1 MITLVK
7 NKNSYLT
14 YEEAVELLILEGME
28 TENLEK
34 DNFEYNLIKATSK
47 IESLN
52 IKTICKEK
60 GNLKFPLPYQE
71 EVPLE
76 VELCCVLE
84 AYYMALDKESEELT
98 MYKRGI
104 SSQSE
109 KTASV
114 SFDKSVIGRY
124 KDIPFNNLEAYKLIE
139 KYVSNSYRIK

>member
-1 MITLVK
+1 MTLVK
-7 NKNSYLT
+7 GKNSYLT
-14 YEEAVELLILEGME
+14 YEEAVEWLRLEGLE

-34 DNFEYNLIKATSK
+34 DKLEHNLIKATSK

-84 AYYMALDKESEELT
+84 AYYMALDKESEELM

-114 SFDKSVIGRY
+114 SFDKSVIGKY
-124 KDIPFNNLEAYKLIE
+124 KDIPFNNLEGYKLIE

>member
-1 MITLVK
+1 MTLVK
-7 NKNSYLT
+7 GKNSYLT
-14 YEEAVELLILEGME
+14 YEEAVEWLRLEGLE

-34 DNFEYNLIKATSK
+34 DKLEYNLIKATSK

-76 VELCCVLE
+76 VELCCALE
-84 AYYMALDKESEELT
+84 AYYMILDKESEELI

-114 SFDKSVIGRY
+114 SFDKSVTGRY

>member
-7 NKNSYLT
+7 GKNSYLT
-14 YEEAVELLILEGME
+14 YEEAVEWLRLEGLE

-34 DNFEYNLIKATSK
+34 DKLEHNLIKATSK
-47 IESLN
+47 IEKLN

-76 VELCCVLE
+76 VELCCALE
-84 AYYMALDKESEELT
+84 AYYMVLDKESEELM

-114 SFDKSVIGRY
+114 SFDKSVIGKY
-124 KDIPFNNLEAYKLIE
+124 KDIPFKNLEGYKLIE

>member
-1 MITLVK
+1 MTLVK
-7 NKNSYLT
+7 GKNSYLT
-14 YEEAVELLILEGME
+14 YEEAVELLRLEGLE
-28 TENLEK
+28 IENLEK
-34 DNFEYNLIKATSK
+34 AKFEYNLIKATSK
-47 IESLN
+47 IEKLN

-76 VELCCVLE
+76 VELCCTLE
-84 AYYMALDKESEELT
+84 AYYMVLDKESEELT

-114 SFDKSVIGRY
+114 SFDKSVIGKY
-124 KDIPFNNLEAYKLIE
+124 KDISFKNLEGYKLIE

>member
-1 MITLVK
+1 MTLVK
-7 NKNSYLT
+7 GKNSYLT
-14 YEEAVELLILEGME
+14 YEEAVEWLRLEGLE

-34 DNFEYNLIKATSK
+34 DKLEHNLIKATSK
-47 IESLN
+47 IEKLN
-52 IKTICKEK
+52 IRTICKEK

-76 VELCCVLE
+76 VELCCALE
-84 AYYMALDKESEELT
+84 AYYMVLDKESEELM

-114 SFDKSVIGRY
+114 SFDKSVIGKY
-124 KDIPFNNLEAYKLIE
+124 KDISFKNLEAYKLIE

>member
-1 MITLVK
+1 MTLVK
-7 NKNSYLT
+7 GKNSYLT
-14 YEEAVELLILEGME
+14 YEEAVEWLRLEGLE

-34 DNFEYNLIKATSK
+34 DKLEHNLIKATSK
-47 IESLN
+47 IEKLN
-52 IKTICKEK
+52 IRTICKEK

-84 AYYMALDKESEELT
+84 AYYMVLDKESEEL
-98 MYKRGI
+98 MLYKRGI

-114 SFDKSVIGRY
+114 SFDKSVIGKY
-124 KDIPFNNLEAYKLIE
+124 KDISFKNLEAYKLIE
-139 KYVSNSYRIK
+139 KYISNSYRIK

>member
-1 MITLVK
+1 MTLVK
-7 NKNSYLT
+7 NKNSYVT
-14 YEEAVELLILEGME
+14 YEEAVEWLRLEGLE
-28 TENLEK
+28 TENLGK
-34 DNFEYNLIKATSK
+34 DKLEHNLIKATSK

-84 AYYMALDKESEELT
+84 AYYMALDKESEELI

-114 SFDKSVIGRY
+114 SFDKSVIGKY
-124 KDIPFNNLEAYKLIE
+124 KDIPFNNLEAYKFIE

>member
-1 MITLVK
+1 MTLVK
-7 NKNSYLT
+7 GKNSYLT
-14 YEEAVELLILEGME
+14 YEEAVEWLRLEGLE

-34 DNFEYNLIKATSK
+34 DKLEHNLIKATSK

-76 VELCCVLE
+76 VELCCALE

-124 KDIPFNNLEAYKLIE
+124 KDIPFNNLEAYKFIE

>member
-1 MITLVK
+1 MTLVK
-7 NKNSYLT
+7 GKNSYLT
-14 YEEAVELLILEGME
+14 YEEAVEWLRLEGLE

-34 DNFEYNLIKATSK
+34 DKLEHNLIKATSK
-47 IESLN
+47 IEKLN
-52 IKTICKEK
+52 IRTICKEK

-76 VELCCVLE
+76 VELCCALE
-84 AYYMALDKESEELT
+84 AYYMVLDKESEEL
-98 MYKRGI
+98 MLYKRGI

-114 SFDKSVIGRY
+114 SFDKSVIGKY
-124 KDIPFNNLEAYKLIE
+124 KDIPFKNLEGYKLIE

>member
-7 NKNSYLT
+7 GKNSYVR
-14 YEEAVELLILEGME
+14 YEEAVEWLRLEGLE

-34 DNFEYNLIKATSK
+34 DKLEHNLIKATSK

-76 VELCCVLE
+76 VELCCALE
-84 AYYMALDKESEELT
+84 AYYMVLDKESEELT

-114 SFDKSVIGRY
+114 SFDKSVMGKY
-124 KDIPFNNLEAYKLIE
+124 KDISFKNLEAYKLIE

>member
-1 MITLVK
+1 MTLVK
-7 NKNSYLT
+7 GKNSYLT
-14 YEEAVELLILEGME
+14 YEEAVEWLRLEGLE

-34 DNFEYNLIKATSK
+34 DKLEHNLIKATSK
-47 IESLN
+47 IEKLN
-52 IKTICKEK
+52 IRTICKEK

-76 VELCCVLE
+76 VELCCALE
-84 AYYMALDKESEELT
+84 AYYMVLDKESEELM

-114 SFDKSVIGRY
+114 SFDKSVIGKY
-124 KDIPFNNLEAYKLIE
+124 KDIPFKNLEGYKLIE

>member
-1 MITLVK
+1 MTLVK
-7 NKNSYLT
+7 GKNSYLT
-14 YEEAVELLILEGME
+14 YEEAVEWLRLEGLE

-34 DNFEYNLIKATSK
+34 DKLEHNLIKATSK
-47 IESLN
+47 IEKLN
-52 IKTICKEK
+52 IRTICKEK

-76 VELCCVLE
+76 VELCCALE
-84 AYYMALDKESEELT
+84 AYYMVLDKESEELM
-98 MYKRGI
+98 MYKKGI

-114 SFDKSVIGRY
+114 SFDKSVIGKY
-124 KDIPFNNLEAYKLIE
+124 KDIPFKNLEGYKLIE

>member
-1 MITLVK
+1 MTLVK
-7 NKNSYLT
+7 GKNSYLT
-14 YEEAVELLILEGME
+14 YEEAVEWLRLEGLE
-28 TENLEK
+28 TENLQK
-34 DNFEYNLIKATSK
+34 DKLEHNLIKATSK
-47 IESLN
+47 IEKLN
-52 IKTICKEK
+52 IRTICKEK

-76 VELCCVLE
+76 VELCCALE
-84 AYYMALDKESEELT
+84 AYYMVLDKESEELM

-114 SFDKSVIGRY
+114 SFDKSVIGKY
-124 KDIPFNNLEAYKLIE
+124 KDISFKNLEAYKLIE

>member
-1 MITLVK
+1 MALVK
-7 NKNSYLT
+7 GKNSYVT
-14 YEEAVELLILEGME
+14 YDEAVEWLRLEGLE

-34 DNFEYNLIKATSK
+34 DKFEYNLIKATAK
-47 IESLN
+47 IEALN
-52 IKTICKEK
+52 IKTICEEK

-76 VELCCVLE
+76 VELCCTLE
-84 AYYMALDKESEELT
+84 AYYMALGKESEELA

-104 SSQSE
+104 TSQSE

-114 SFDKSVIGRY
+114 SFDKSVIGKY
-124 KDIPFNNLEAYKLIE
+124 KDVPFSNLEAYKLIE

>member
-1 MITLVK
+1 MTLVK
-7 NKNSYLT
+7 GKNSYLT
-14 YEEAVELLILEGME
+14 YEEAVEWLRLEGLE
-28 TENLEK
+28 TENLQK
-34 DNFEYNLIKATSK
+34 DKLEHNLIKATSK
-47 IESLN
+47 IEKLN

-76 VELCCVLE
+76 VELCCALE
-84 AYYMALDKESEELT
+84 AYYMVLDKESEELM

-114 SFDKSVIGRY
+114 SFDKSVIGKY
-124 KDIPFNNLEAYKLIE
+124 KDISFKNLEAYKLIE

>member
-1 MITLVK
+1 MTLVK
-7 NKNSYLT
+7 GKNSYLT
-14 YEEAVELLILEGME
+14 YEEAVEWLRLEGLE

-34 DNFEYNLIKATSK
+34 DKLEHNLIKATSK
-47 IESLN
+47 IGSLN

-84 AYYMALDKESEELT
+84 AYYMALDKESEELM

-114 SFDKSVIGRY
+114 SFDKSVIGKY
-124 KDIPFNNLEAYKLIE
+124 KDIPFNNLEGYKLIE

>member
-7 NKNSYLT
+7 GKNSYLT
-14 YEEAVELLILEGME
+14 YEEAVEWLRLEGLE

-34 DNFEYNLIKATSK
+34 DKLEHNLIKATSK
-47 IESLN
+47 IEKLN
-52 IKTICKEK
+52 IRTICKEK

-76 VELCCVLE
+76 VELCCALE
-84 AYYMALDKESEELT
+84 AYYMVLDKESEELM

-114 SFDKSVIGRY
+114 SFDKSVIGKY
-124 KDIPFNNLEAYKLIE
+124 KDISFKNLEAYKLIE

>member
-1 MITLVK
+1 MTLVK
-7 NKNSYLT
+7 GKNSYLT
-14 YEEAVELLILEGME
+14 YEEAVEWLRLEGLE
-28 TENLEK
+28 IENLEK
-34 DNFEYNLIKATSK
+34 DKLEHNLIKATSK

-124 KDIPFNNLEAYKLIE
+124 KDIPFNNLEAYKFIE

>member
-1 MITLVK
+1 MTLVK
-7 NKNSYLT
+7 NKNSYVT
-14 YEEAVELLILEGME
+14 YEEAVEWLRLEGLE

-34 DNFEYNLIKATSK
+34 DKLEHNLIKATSK

-84 AYYMALDKESEELT
+84 AYYMALDKESEELM

-114 SFDKSVIGRY
+114 SFDKSVIGKY
-124 KDIPFNNLEAYKLIE
+124 KDIPFNNLEGYKLIE

>member
-1 MITLVK
+1 MTLVK

-14 YEEAVELLILEGME
+14 YEEAVEWLKLEGLE

-34 DNFEYNLIKATSK
+34 DKFEHNLIKATSK
-47 IESLN
+47 IENLN
-52 IKTICKEK
+52 IRTICKEK

-84 AYYMALDKESEELT
+84 AYYMVLDKESEEL
-98 MYKRGI
+98 MLYKRGI

-114 SFDKSVIGRY
+114 SFDKSVIGKY
-124 KDIPFNNLEAYKLIE
+124 KDISFKNLEAYKLIE

>member
-1 MITLVK
+1 MTLVK
-7 NKNSYLT
+7 GKNSYLT
-14 YEEAVELLILEGME
+14 YEEAVEWLRLEGLE

-34 DNFEYNLIKATSK
+34 DKLEHNLIKATSK
-47 IESLN
+47 IEKLN
-52 IKTICKEK
+52 IRTICKEK

-76 VELCCVLE
+76 VVLCCVLE
-84 AYYMALDKESEELT
+84 AYYMVLDKESEELM

-114 SFDKSVIGRY
+114 SFDKSVIGKY
-124 KDIPFNNLEAYKLIE
+124 KDISFKNLEAYKLIE

>member
-1 MITLVK
+1 MTLVK
-7 NKNSYLT
+7 GKNSYLT
-14 YEEAVELLILEGME
+14 YEEAVEWLRLEGLE

-34 DNFEYNLIKATSK
+34 DKLEHNLIKATSK
-47 IESLN
+47 IEKLN
-52 IKTICKEK
+52 IRTICKEK

-76 VELCCVLE
+76 VELCCALE
-84 AYYMALDKESEELT
+84 AYYMVLDKESEELM

-109 KTASV
+109 KTASI
-114 SFDKSVIGRY
+114 SFDKSVIGKY
-124 KDIPFNNLEAYKLIE
+124 KDIPFKNLEGYKLIE

>member
-7 NKNSYLT
+7 GKNSYLT
-14 YEEAVELLILEGME
+14 YEEAVEWLRLEGLE

-34 DNFEYNLIKATSK
+34 DKLEHNLIKATSK
-47 IESLN
+47 IENLN

-76 VELCCVLE
+76 VELCCALE
-84 AYYMALDKESEELT
+84 AYYMVLDKESEELM

-114 SFDKSVIGRY
+114 SFDKSVIGKY
-124 KDIPFNNLEAYKLIE
+124 KDISFKNLEAYKLIE

>member
-1 MITLVK
+1 MMTLVK
-7 NKNSYLT
+7 GKNSYLT
-14 YEEAVELLILEGME
+14 YEEAVEWLRLEGLE

-34 DNFEYNLIKATSK
+34 DKLEYNLIKATSK
-47 IESLN
+47 IEKLN
-52 IKTICKEK
+52 IRTICKEK

-76 VELCCVLE
+76 VELCCALE
-84 AYYMALDKESEELT
+84 AYYMVLDKESEELT

-124 KDIPFNNLEAYKLIE
+124 KDISFKNLEAYKLIE

>member
-1 MITLVK
+1 MTLVK
-7 NKNSYLT
+7 GKNSYLT
-14 YEEAVELLILEGME
+14 YEEAVEWLRLEGLE

-34 DNFEYNLIKATSK
+34 DKLEHNLIKATSK
-47 IESLN
+47 IEKLN
-52 IKTICKEK
+52 IRTICKEK

-84 AYYMALDKESEELT
+84 AYYMVLDKESEEL
-98 MYKRGI
+98 MLYKRGI

-114 SFDKSVIGRY
+114 SFDKSVIGKY
-124 KDIPFNNLEAYKLIE
+124 KDISFKNLEAYKLIE